1 MRDQEPPIQSARP
14 SPGLAPL
21 DLAQDLVARIERGN
35 DYARSRKVRFRRSS
49 ALIRLLSMALLVS
62 STIILGLQDLQL
74 WAALGFALVAV
85 VTVVNTLEAFF
96 AWRSRWIL
104 MEETQYRFY
113 RLRDEVTFY
122 IASTPVDQLDAERIK
137 ALFGDYQ
144 QIWDQLGA
152 RWLEFR
158 QSAGSIQ

>member
-1 MRDQEPPIQSARP
+1 
-14 SPGLAPL
+14 
-21 DLAQDLVARIERGN
+21 
-35 DYARSRKVRFRRSS
+35 
-49 ALIRLLSMALLVS
+49 
-62 STIILGLQDLQL
+62 
-74 WAALGFALVAV
+74 
-85 VTVVNTLEAFF
+85 
-96 AWRSRWIL
+96 